1 MKASDPWDSADLPRV
16 TVCGPDPGTG
26 LWAAHNGSRKQW
38 KNSESRH
45 RGKFFKHLSDLV
57 VLTCSQLP
65 SEWWRSLGSE
75 SALNDSE
82 SLMERRKWPHKLGH
96 VLFRAWWIPLKRS
109 ENPAHWSH
117 ESCCQWKAWQRGIH
131 QCLHLGKPEDP
142 TPQLRRGLSSEL
154 EPRNAHRAETWKLG
168 RPTKWLHW
176 LHHPLKDSKELW
188 F

>member
-1 MKASDPWDSADLPRV
+1 MMRYDEGIFFRWKPQIPGILPTFQGGWLSAAQILAPV
-16 TVCGPDPGTG
+16 EI
-26 LWAAHNGSRKQW
+26 WAAHNGSRKQW

-82 SLMERRKWPHKLGH
+82 SLMKRRKWPHKLGN

-142 TPQLRRGLSSEL
+142 TSGSRNHPASTVSST
-154 EPRNAHRAETWKLG
+154 ASSVDAV
-168 RPTKWLHW
+168 
-176 LHHPLKDSKELW
+176 D
-188 F
+188 